1 MRKDGFNM
9 NIHNKLLIGMTGVML
24 FGGTIAL
31 NQNVFSQQSIIQ
43 QKEIKAIPTSCY
55 MTDTILEKS
64 QASILDSIELKE
76 KYNTVYVN
84 TILNIRKYP
93 RIDSEV
99 MGKYSFGDSVKVIY
113 IDENWA
119 RVKGSNHYI
128 NRKYISEDSPSYK
141 ILSAPSSKFKSYE
154 DYRMIT
160 AKSSRQYKLQHS
172 LAYTGDCGIRMVNGR
187 YCVAVGSYYTTKIG
201 TYLDIVLKNG
211 EVIKAI
217 LGDQKADKD
226 TDSMNQMHPDGS
238 AVEFIVDKYS
248 LSGKIRKSGNV
259 SSVNNW
265 NSSIDYIKIYDKVE
279 EF

>member
-1 MRKDGFNM
+1 MRKEGFSM
-9 NIHNKLLIGMTGVML
+9 NVHNKILIGMTGVMI
-24 FGGTIAL
+24 FSGTIAL
-31 NQNVFSQQSIIQ
+31 NKNVFSQQSVIQ
-43 QKEIKAIPTSCY
+43 KKEIKAIPTSCY
-55 MTDTILEKS
+55 MSDTLLEKS
-64 QASILDSIELKE
+64 QTSILETIELE
-76 KYNTVYVN
+76 ETYNTVYI
-84 TILNIRKYP
+84 TTLLNIREFP
-93 RIDSEV
+93 RTDSEV
-99 MGKYSFGDSVKVIY
+99 MGKYTFGDAVEVVY
-113 IDENWA
+113 IDKNWA
-119 RVKGSNHYI
+119 RVKDSNYYI
-128 NRKYISEDSPSYK
+128 SRKYVSEDSPSYR
-141 ILSAPSSKFKSYE
+141 ILDAPSSRFKSYE

-160 AKSSRQYKLQHS
+160 ATGSRQYKLQHS

-226 TDSMNQMHPDGS
+226 TDSTNRMHPDGS
-238 AVEFIVDKYS
+238 AVEFLVDKYS
-248 LSGKIRKSGNV
+248 LSGKIKRSGNV